1 MRPRLITSENA
12 ERRVRFLADD
22 WNELPLTG
30 RMKTPLG
37 RTEPFVV
44 DFRD

>member
-1 MRPRLITSENA
+1 VILTPNA
-12 ERRVRFLADD
+12 EFGFLADD